1 MISRFL
7 CFLIP
12 LIVSFAIA
20 GISIGAEDADIRLKK
35 AKEMAFIVKEQ
46 RVLDQSI
53 RLFLEKMLEN
63 QRQQIKELLDKHLDQ
78 DAILSEIVKISAETF
93 TIQEMDALINFYS
106 TPLGHSILIKRQIA
120 NQKISEAITKNIHES
135 VKRSQKN

>member
-1 MISRFL
+1 MILRFL
-7 CFLIP
+7 CFLVP
-12 LIVSFAIA
+12 LIVSFAIT

-53 RLFLEKMLEN
+53 RSFLEKMPEN

-106 TPLGHSILIKRQIA
+106 TPLGHSILKKRQIA
-120 NQKISEAITKNIHES
+120 NQKISEAITKNILES